1 MLFKQRWL
9 LLTAFMF
16 IYTANVLA
24 QDDEVVTMSTTIVGN
39 QEQPKVLYI
48 VPWQPATD
56 ITILSLPVTSL
67 MSDVFDHIDREE
79 HRREIQFIEALDG
92 TESVLLDGT
101 K

>member
-1 MLFKQRWL
+1 MLCKQLWL
-9 LLTAFMF
+9 LLTTFMF

-24 QDDEVVTMSTTIVGN
+24 QDDEIVTMSTTIVGN

-56 ITILSLPVTSL
+56 VTILSLPVTSL
-67 MSDVFDHIDREE
+67 MSDVFDHVDREE
-79 HRREIQFIEALDG
+79 HRREVQFIEALDG
-92 TESVLLDGT
+92 TERALLDGT

>member
-1 MLFKQRWL
+1 MLFKQL
-9 LLTAFMF
+9 CLALIAFMF

-24 QDDEVVTMSTTIVGN
+24 QDDEIVTMSTTIVGN

-48 VPWQPATD
+48 VPWQSATD
-56 ITILSLPVTSL
+56 VTILSLPVTSL
-67 MSDVFDHIDREE
+67 MSDVFDHVDREE

-92 TESVLLDGT
+92 TENALLDGT